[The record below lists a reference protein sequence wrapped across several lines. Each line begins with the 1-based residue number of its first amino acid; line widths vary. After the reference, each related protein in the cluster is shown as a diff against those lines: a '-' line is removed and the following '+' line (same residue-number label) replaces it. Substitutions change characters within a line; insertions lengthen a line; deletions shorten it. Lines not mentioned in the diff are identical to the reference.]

1 MLGVFSIFD
10 KRGFEVTDASAEVTQ
25 LADGKVELPA
35 GCSLVAD
42 IPATETEVREYFIT
56 VTVAEGAELKVTLDE
71 TVATYGGGTH
81 LLRVKTAESARAM
94 QLAAVDGLVEIASLK
109 NNAGAVLLLR

>member
-1 MLGVFSIFD
+1 
-10 KRGFEVTDASAEVTQ
+10 VTSASAGVSE
-25 LADGKVELPA
+25 LSSGKVTLPA
-35 GCSLVAD
+35 GSSLTAD
-42 IPATETEVREYFIT
+42 IPATESVAKEYF
-56 VTVAEGAELKVTLDE
+56 VTVKVAAGAELKVTLDE

-81 LLRVKTAESARAM
+81 LLRVKTAEAARAM